1 MEDIFSISDFI
12 SIHIPYT
19 KENHHIVNND
29 VLGLMKKSS
38 FIVNTSRGGII
49 DEEALALALEEGRI
63 AGAALDVFE
72 NEPPRPDNPLLK
84 VKNAILSPHSAALTK
99 ESSRR
104 MAMHAAEGVADVLEG
119 KQPKW
124 VFNGNKLKNFIK

>member
-1 MEDIFSISDFI
+1 ILE
-12 SIHIPYT
+12 
-19 KENHHIVNND
+19 
-29 VLGLMKKSS
+29 LMKKSS
-38 FIVNTSRGGII
+38 FIINTSRGGII
-49 DEEALALALEEGRI
+49 DEEALAAALKEGKI

-72 NEPPRPDNPLLK
+72 KEPPEADSALLK
-84 VKNAILSPHSAALTK
+84 IKNIILTPHSAALTK

-124 VFNGNKLKNFIK
+124 VFNKNKLGNFKK